1 MTKSAAAKTAANQ
14 GKKLQKIKKLAVGN
28 AETEAVASGQVA
40 DDAPVAPKSSSASV
54 SMAGG
59 ADFGAMLA
67 DASGVRSASPQVV
80 SSVSGLGGSAL
91 LPLLGGA
98 VVVGAAVA
106 VAGGSKNAAPT
117 VAATQTVA
125 GTEDKASAIT
135 IAATDPNG
143 DVLTYAASTPAN
155 GSVSVAGNVVTYTPK
170 ANFSGSDTF
179 TVTVSDA
186 KGLSASQTVSVTVA
200 AVNDVPTFAVASQ
213 SVSTN
218 EDTATAAITLGAADV
233 DGDALTYTAA
243 VPSNGTV
250 QVSGSTVIYTPKAN
264 FNGSDSFVV
273 TASDGK
279 GGTATQ
285 TINVSVAAVN
295 DAPVYSAPTQS
306 VSTNEDTAKAIT
318 LAATDVDGDTLT
330 YTAAAPARGTVAVS
344 GSTVTYTPSLNFN
357 GTDSFIVTA
366 SDGKGGTA
374 TQTINVAVASVNDA
388 PAFGAPAQSVS
399 TNEDTATAA
408 ITLAATDVDGD
419 TLTYTAASPSNGSV
433 QVNGSTVIYTPKLN
447 YNGTDSF
454 VVTASD
460 GKGGTTTQTINV
472 AIAPVNDLPV
482 IAADATRSI
491 VVAEDGSQ
499 EFLIRAVDVDS
510 SPLATEI
517 SKNPTNGK
525 ISVVNGKNVYTPN
538 PDFNGSDSF
547 EIAVSDGVP
556 GAAAVKYTVDVSV
569 TPVNDAP
576 VITSAAT
583 GAVAEN
589 AAASTVVYTA
599 AASDVDAN
607 DERTYALT
615 GTDAALFEVNATT
628 GAVTLKASANFEA
641 KSSYN
646 VSVVATDKGGLTAT
660 QAVVIGVTDVNEAP
674 VITSAATGAVA
685 ENAAASTVV
694 YTAAASDVDAGAKL
708 TYSLTG
714 ADAALF
720 NIDDATGA
728 VRLNE
733 SANFEAK
740 SSYNVSVVATDN
752 GGLTATQAVV
762 IGVTDVNEKPTIA
775 AASQS
780 VSTNE
785 DTATAAITL
794 AATDVDQGDILTY
807 RAATPSNGTVQVN
820 GSTVVYTPKTDFRGS
835 DSFVVTATDRNGLT
849 ATQTINVSVASVGE
863 VASIDTTNDTVAT
876 TYNATVDTLGQADTF
891 KFTDDSSKATN
902 AIINGMTDG
911 DVVEV
916 TGASENYSFT
926 AVGNDI
932 QITYNN
938 SAAGVLNQITLTGLA
953 AGGGFV
959 SDEQSAE
966 DVAGF
971 NFFNALTQAGGNG
984 SGGGVAGLNGNLDAD
999 NDANP
1004 LTVATINAT
1013 AGADAFTEN
1022 ANVSNSARIV
1032 GFGAGDTITVS
1043 NAATSDY
1050 SFTSLGTDLKI
1061 TYAHDGIVNDIV
1073 LAGVVSANA
1082 FIRNEADAEAALG
1095 RDFFKDLVTAEPTTV
1110 SIDVGTD
1117 ASRAT
1122 VSGASGPVN
1131 FTDNSTR
1138 SSNVLITGFGADDVI
1153 RVTGGSNQYQFTS
1166 GDYDGDGSGDDLSIT
1181 ASDPA
1186 TGIVNDIQIL
1196 NVVNPNAFI
1205 FNQASAVQAVGFN
1218 FIVFG

>member
-28 AETEAVASGQVA
+28 AETEVVASGQVA
-40 DDAPVAPKSSSASV
+40 DDAPVAPKSSSVSG
-54 SMAGG
+54 SMAAG

-306 VSTNEDTAKAIT
+306 VSTNEDAAKAIT
-318 LAATDVDGDTLT
+318 LAATDVDGDALT

-357 GTDSFIVTA
+357 GTDSFVVTA

-388 PAFGAPAQSVS
+388 PIFGEPAQSVS

-491 VVAEDGSQ
+491 VVAEDGSA

-583 GAVAEN
+583 GTVAEN
-589 AAASTVVYTA
+589 AATSTVVYTA

-615 GTDAALFEVNATT
+615 GTDAALFDVNATT

-646 VSVVATDKGGLTAT
+646 VNVVATDKGGLTAT

-674 VITSAATGAVA
+674 S
-685 ENAAASTVV
+685 
-694 YTAAASDVDAGAKL
+694 
-708 TYSLTG
+708 
-714 ADAALF
+714 F
-720 NIDDATGA
+720 
-728 VRLNE
+728 
-733 SANFEAK
+733 
-740 SSYNVSVVATDN
+740 
-752 GGLTATQAVV
+752 
-762 IGVTDVNEKPTIA
+762 A

-794 AATDVDQGDILTY
+794 AATDVDQGDLLTY
-807 RAATPSNGTVQVN
+807 TAATPSNGTVQVN
-820 GSTVVYTPKTDFRGS
+820 GSTVVYTPKTDFHGS

-902 AIINGMTDG
+902 AIITGMTNG

-966 DVAGF
+966 AVAGF

-1153 RVTGGSNQYQFTS
+1153 RVTGTSNQYQFTS